1 MHRDTHKQIYI
12 YIHNTLHINRD
23 TYKHTHIHRDTH
35 TIHTCTHAHRDIY
48 IHTLQRHTYTQRETH
63 THTPY
68 TYVHMHTETH
78 TNIYTHYTKRHTYTH
93 RGHIQTPHTLC
104 ILTIGTTATCIIVSF
119 SMWVMN
125 PCQIPEVQMVG
136 ASLQVL

>member
-1 MHRDTHKQIYI
+1 MGHTSSPVH
-12 YIHNTLHINRD
+12 RD
-23 TYKHTHIHRDTH
+23 TYKHIDTLE
-35 TIHTCTHAHRDIY
+35 RV
-48 IHTLQRHTYTQRETH
+48 TYTHRGH
-63 THTPY
+63 I
-68 TYVHMHTETH
+68 HTETY

-93 RGHIQTPHTLC
+93 RGHTQTPHTLC
-104 ILTIGTTATCIIVSF
+104 ILTIGTTTTRFIVSF